1 MPGARA
7 AGWLLVALGAAA
19 VLASAVILIFL
30 VARDKGPAELLPDL
44 RQLPP
49 RAISVTEVEGEH
61 RLVFLSAV
69 DNVGEAALVIE
80 GRRESRAD
88 AAMAVEQLI
97 TRADGSTRSH
107 GVDGELLYV
116 VSATHEHWHLLDF
129 ERYSLESEDGEV
141 VVRDRKTGFCL
152 GDRFNSEGNVPN
164 EPPRPVWVG
173 ECGRGGRVLLSIREG
188 ISPGYGD
195 DYVPA
200 LEGQYLVLDGLP
212 AGRYRLWHR
221 ANPERTLREST
232 YANNGASALLDLTW
246 SRGEPSVTIVE
257 P

>member
-1 MPGARA
+1 VPRARIV
-7 AGWLLVALGAAA
+7 GRPRIPLGAA
-19 VLASAVILIFL
+19 VLVSAGVLTFL
-30 VARDKGPAELLPDL
+30 VACGDDAAELLPDL

-49 RAISVTEVEGEH
+49 EAISVTEVEGEH

-69 DNVGEAALVIE
+69 DNVGAAALVVE

-88 AAMAVEQLI
+88 TTMAVEQVV
-97 TRADGSTRSH
+97 AHDDGSTNSH

-129 ERYSLESEDGEV
+129 ERYSLESEDGDV
-141 VVRDRKTGFCL
+141 VARDRKTGFCL
-152 GDRFNSEGNVPN
+152 GDRFNSEGTVSD
-164 EPPRPVWVG
+164 EPRRPVWVG
-173 ECGRGGRVLLSIREG
+173 ECGRGGRGLLSIREG

-221 ANPERTLREST
+221 VNTERTLRESS

-246 SRGEPSVTIVE
+246 SRGEPSVTVVE